1 MNSSKKTIALGAALL
16 GLTHGTGL
24 SATIVQTAANGDWN
38 AASSWGGTAPAS
50 GNDYVLNPLVGTG
63 GTAGLLRSP
72 SGQANSVFLG
82 GSLKVPTGTTLLMKT
97 QTSVT
102 NPEPNFAQ
110 VNGPITF
117 DGGLLNLG
125 PNAATNASMIATQF
139 IVTANGA
146 TFQSGFSGRNLTLEG
161 TLTGVGPIS
170 IIGDG
175 GTRVVT
181 FTNIL
186 SYTGD
191 ITVSQ
196 NMGLAFGISY
206 VFTGGLNLSTVAS
219 TLKVNTGQTLTFT
232 QGELV
237 DFVNGAVPA
246 GTYTGPDLTALG
258 ANYTNNGGT
267 LIVVVPE
274 PSVALLGALGVL
286 GLLRRRRN

>member
-1 MNSSKKTIALGAALL
+1 MVTLL
-16 GLTHGTGL
+16 LSFTCHTGF
-24 SATIVQTAANGDWN
+24 AVTIVQTAANGDWN
-38 AASSWGGTAPAS
+38 AAASWGGTAPTS
-50 GNDYVLNPLVGTG
+50 DNDYVLNPSVGSG
-63 GTAGLLRSP
+63 GTAGLLRGP
-72 SGQANSVFLG
+72 AGAANSVFLG
-82 GSLKVPTGTTLLMKT
+82 GSLTLPTGTTLLMKT

-139 IVTANGA
+139 IITANGA
-146 TFQSGFSGRNLTLEG
+146 SFQSGFSGRNLTLDG

-170 IIGDG
+170 IIGNG

-181 FTNIL
+181 FTDLL

-196 NMGLAFGISY
+196 DMGLAFGMSY
-206 VFTGGLNLSTVAS
+206 TFSGGLDLTTAAS
-219 TLKVNTGQTLTFT
+219 TLKVNSGQILTFT
-232 QGELV
+232 EGNLV

-246 GTYTGPDLTALG
+246 GTYTGSDLDALG

-267 LIVVVPE
+267 IVVVPE
-274 PSVALLGALGVL
+274 PSVALLSAL
-286 GLLRRRRN
+286 GLLGLVRRRRH